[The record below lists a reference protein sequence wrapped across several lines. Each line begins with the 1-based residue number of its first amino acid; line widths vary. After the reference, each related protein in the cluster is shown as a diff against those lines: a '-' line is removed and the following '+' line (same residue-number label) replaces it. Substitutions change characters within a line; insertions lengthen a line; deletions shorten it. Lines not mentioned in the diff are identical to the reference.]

1 MLRMAMNRRKR
12 MWGSATG
19 GKTACRVLTAGLL
32 AALSPIAAVAGTDVT
47 TYHVDTLRTGWNST
61 ETQLTPKTVADKSFG
76 LLRSLDLDDQV
87 DAQPLVV
94 SDQVID
100 GRTSVSDVVY
110 VATEVNSIYAFDPS
124 SGEQLLHVSLGKPV
138 PRAMLP
144 GGCLNNGQTIGVAS
158 TPVIDVAHETMY
170 VVAYTLENGTPAYRM
185 HALNLRNLTDRV
197 PPPIIKSVVNAT
209 QNDPVRFD
217 ASVNRQRAGLVL
229 ANGNVYA
236 TFASFC
242 DLKTKESRGWVMGW
256 EQDTLKP
263 LPSHPFVD
271 RKAAGAAAWFLS
283 SIWMSGSAPAVDGTG
298 RLYVVT
304 GNKIDVPNGAP
315 PGEREMSE
323 SVAAISGDLRMV
335 SEYFTPHNRDE
346 LDEGDQDFGSGGIML
361 LPEQEGPV
369 PHLATAA
376 GKDGNLY
383 LLDRDHMGGFTP
395 NGPDKVVG
403 KYPIG
408 GCFCVQ
414 SYFIGQDGMPRIVTS
429 GGLTLMIWKLVTTP
443 DAVRL
448 EREVAAHSLDSGQFP
463 GFMTSVSSNGTD
475 NAVIW
480 AVSHPPDKGPRT
492 IMLHAYDATNATRLF
507 SEAAGNWPNFD
518 GTANVMPVV
527 ANGKVYVAAYRS
539 LSIFGLRVPT
549 KNLVSL
555 SPDKTPPVAL
565 PTAPTPTGEQVARA
579 GK

>member
-1 MLRMAMNRRKR
+1 MAMNRYGEYRGQGTTVRKR
-12 MWGSATG
+12 RLGAV
-19 GKTACRVLTAGLL
+19 AALL
-32 AALSPIAAVAGTDVT
+32 AAIVPVAAVAGTDIT
-47 TYHVDTLRTGWNST
+47 TYHVDAQRTGWNST
-61 ETQLTPKTVADKSFG
+61 EAQLTPQEVAGKSFG
-76 LLRSLDLDDQV
+76 LLRSLDVDDQI

-94 SDQVID
+94 SDQLID
-100 GRTSVSDVVY
+100 GRATVSDVVY
-110 VATEVNSIYAFDPS
+110 VATETNSVYAFDPT
-124 SGEQLLHVSLGKPV
+124 SGEQLLHVNLGAPV
-138 PRAMLP
+138 PRSVLP
-144 GGCLNNGQTIGVAS
+144 GGCLNNGQTIGVTS
-158 TPVIDVAHETMY
+158 TPVIDVTHETMY
-170 VVAYTLENGTPAYRM
+170 VVAYTLENGTPTYRI

-197 PPPIIKSVVNAT
+197 PPPVIKSVVNASQT
-209 QNDPVRFD
+209 DPVRFD

-229 ANGNVYA
+229 ANGNIYA
-236 TFASFC
+236 AFASFC
-242 DLKTKESRGWVMGW
+242 DLKTSASRGWVMGW
-256 EQDTLKP
+256 QQDTLKP

-283 SIWMSGSAPAVDGTG
+283 SIWMSGAAPAVDGNG

-346 LDEGDQDFGSGGIML
+346 LDVGDQDFGSGGIMV
-361 LPEQEGPV
+361 LPEQDGPV
-369 PHLATAA
+369 PRLATAA

-383 LLDRDHMGGFTP
+383 LLDRDHLGGFAA

-403 KYPIG
+403 KYEIG

-414 SYFIGQDGMPRIVTS
+414 SYFVGQDGTPRIVTS
-429 GGLTLMIWKLVTTP
+429 GGRNVMVWKIVTSP
-443 DAVRL
+443 SSIRL
-448 EREVAAHSLDSGQFP
+448 EREIVSHPVDSGQFP

-475 NAVIW
+475 SAVIW

-492 IMLHAYDATNATRLF
+492 VMLHAFDATNATRLF
-507 SEAAGNWPNFD
+507 SQPAGNWPNFD

-549 KNLVSL
+549 KNLVSAE
-555 SPDKTPPVAL
+555 PERT
-565 PTAPTPTGEQVARA
+565 PTAKPAAAITVDEQVARA
-579 GK
+579 GQ